1 MTFPP
6 SHLFSMR
13 RRQAIPTR
21 EKSQGTRF
29 CLHTQ
34 RLAGQPLIMIYLTSR
49 QWDFV
54 KSTTHTL
61 PNHIWAGE
69 IYSNRLMKR
78 ITIVKN
84 GRRTFIIRLL
94 PAVSGN
100 WRTGWQA
107 LPCHNQTSLL
117 SCGWIMYVTVFFFPR
132 RKFNLFCFRPRKTRP
147 ASRLHKICKIASKNS
162 LTCQAG
168 RIKTSPFLIFA
179 PKIPWP
185 FTGVMVWRSSSISS
199 QTQCLRRAWRPM
211 LTDCWMLRLD
221 YRYLENLWA
230 PNMPGLIRY
239 VS

>member
-107 LPCHNQTSLL
+107 LPCHNRTSLL
-117 SCGWIMYVTVFFFPR
+117 SCGWIMYVTVFFFSRVVNSIYFALDQGKPAQHHVSTRFAKSHR
-132 RKFNLFCFRPRKTRP
+132 RTP
-147 ASRLHKICKIASKNS
+147 SRAKL
-162 LTCQAG
+162 
-168 RIKTSPFLIFA
+168 
-179 PKIPWP
+179 
-185 FTGVMVWRSSSISS
+185 V
-199 QTQCLRRAWRPM
+199 
-211 LTDCWMLRLD
+211 
-221 YRYLENLWA
+221 
-230 PNMPGLIRY
+230 
-239 VS
+239 VSRHHHS